1 MKLLAAS
8 PPVASLSALAVRAFP
23 ENARLPRREKT
34 LREKRAR
41 GAAPPTRRLAPPRR
55 APSSRPRRLHERGR
69 ARVAF
74 PGFAVRNRDDGGRV
88 VATAV
93 SPAFPP
99 RDPLRALRRA
109 RRPRLRRGG
118 ARRERDHLLGARE
131 TPAQSHGHRVGR
143 GARQSGVVLARRPP
157 PEGGEVLVAP
167 RRPAAAVPRLGRD
180 RRPRRRGR
188 DAPSRPRRGWRGTER
203 PRRRARAARLPRV
216 GPRLP
221 RPRRQRPCAPV
232 RRKRAGRG
240 PARVYRRARPVPP
253 PGGARGVRPRCVHR
267 AGVRRDASPTRGRA
281 RASRRGPRGPRRS
294 GRRPRRE
301 VPVPS
306 VASRDV
312 SGRARRGGPRV
323 RARAPRAAQRGRGDA
338 PRRLSARRDA
348 RAAAA
353 AVGRAGRGLA
363 REASGGHEDGRLVVF
378 LRRARREGAKEIS
391 FF

>member
-1 MKLLAAS
+1 MKLLSASPLSRRFPPWPSVPFRKTLVSHGERRRSARSARAAPHPRRVVSRLRDARRRLVHAAS
-8 PPVASLSALAVRAFP
+8 MNADELESLFQASPCETETTAVA
-23 ENARLPRREKT
+23 
-34 LREKRAR
+34 
-41 GAAPPTRRLAPPRR
+41 
-55 APSSRPRRLHERGR
+55 SSRPR
-69 ARVAF
+69 
-74 PGFAVRNRDDGGRV
+74 
-88 VATAV
+88 
-93 SPAFPP
+93 SPPP
-99 RDPLRALRRA
+99 SLRDPLRALRRA

-221 RPRRQRPCAPV
+221 RPRRQRPRAPV

-253 PGGARGVRPRCVHR
+253 PGGARGVRPRCVRR